1 MTTLFC
7 VLTVI
12 QGQTVQGNEMKKSF
26 GRISAAHNSR
36 AAMFAVLT
44 CLALFPGAALAESMT
59 FENVCKGNNAASC
72 YVRAEGQI
80 TDETPAQFSSYLE
93 NEHSDGNKVL
103 LHSPGGSLIAG
114 LKLGELIRAR
124 GMETEIGIWKPE
136 GAFGDTVDGGYCMSA
151 CSYAFLGGEVR
162 RIPAG
167 NRLGFHQF
175 FLSGERT
182 GQVSSS
188 QVDQALMSAQELS
201 SRIVRYLLEMG
212 IDARI
217 FVLGTGAKPDDMFVP
232 DAAQLEE
239 FALVTPEG
247 FGAFFLEPYK
257 QGLVAASKRK
267 STTRLYDLASQ
278 FSSYCR
284 KNKPYVLITTDGGIL
299 NPDDLPETRIN
310 MYSKG
315 RGITATAT
323 KDLLRVVGDRS
334 VEVEINDKVVDL
346 LSASERIEFNMFLG
360 MASGGEVRGAI
371 DLSDMDRK
379 IIAAS
384 FRFCIG

>member
-1 MTTLFC
+1 
-7 VLTVI
+7 
-12 QGQTVQGNEMKKSF
+12 MKKSL
-26 GRISAAHNSR
+26 GRIFAAHGWR
-36 AAMFAVLT
+36 VAAFAVVA
-44 CLALFPGAALAESMT
+44 CIALSPGAARAESMT

-80 TDETPAQFSSYLE
+80 TAETPALFSSYLK

-114 LKLGELIRAR
+114 LELGELIRAR
-124 GMETEIGIWKPE
+124 GMETEIGIWKSE
-136 GAFGDTVDGGYCMSA
+136 GTFGDTVDGGYCMSA

-162 RIPAG
+162 RIPDG

-175 FLSGERT
+175 YLSGERA
-182 GQVSSS
+182 GQVPSS

-267 STTRLYDLASQ
+267 SATRLYDLASQ

-299 NPDDLPETRIN
+299 NPDNLPTTSIN
-310 MYSKG
+310 MFSKG

-323 KDLLRVVGDRS
+323 KDILRVVGDSS
-334 VEVEINDKVVDL
+334 VEVEINDKVVEL
-346 LSASERIEFNMFLG
+346 LSVTERIEFSLFLG
-360 MASGGEVRGAI
+360 MSSGGEVRGAI